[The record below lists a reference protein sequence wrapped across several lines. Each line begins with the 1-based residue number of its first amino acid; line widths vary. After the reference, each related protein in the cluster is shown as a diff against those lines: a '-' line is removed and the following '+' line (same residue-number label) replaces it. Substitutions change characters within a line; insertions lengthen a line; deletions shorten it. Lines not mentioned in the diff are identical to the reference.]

1 MYTSNC
7 LMSGRR
13 APVMAAFIDQRA
25 NHLCQSATIKGAAT
39 KEYQDVGEIIADYTN
54 IKKNLEEKYEEMM
67 GIYNEILS
75 LLKRDR
81 VLDNTANTEAYIN
94 EARSSIIELLDTNFK
109 KEVKEKFA
117 AEDIYYD
124 SVFFLPIIDKVFNLT
139 QI

>member
-1 MYTSNC
+1 
-7 LMSGRR
+7 
-13 APVMAAFIDQRA
+13 
-25 NHLCQSATIKGAAT
+25 
-39 KEYQDVGEIIADYTN
+39 
-54 IKKNLEEKYEEMM
+54 M

>member
-1 MYTSNC
+1 MPECNY
-7 LMSGRR
+7 
-13 APVMAAFIDQRA
+13 Q
-25 NHLCQSATIKGAAT
+25 GAAT